1 MTGIQSMQSNKF
13 EDSRVAEGTML
24 PGAQHISNNP
34 EKPEK
39 STVPDDGK
47 GYANSENRDK
57 NPRNQENRKRRV
69 LGAGTLT
76 GDRVRNQAGDDLG
89 KIEEI
94 MIDLGSGRVAYAVLS
109 FGGFLGIGDKL
120 FMVPWGAMAVDQST
134 HEFILNVSREQ
145 PEKAPGFDKN
155 NWPDMADP
163 GYGSGIDQY
172 WQVTV
177 VDFGDDTAHVS

>member
-1 MTGIQSMQSNKF
+1 MQSNKF

-24 PGAQHISNNP
+24 PGAQHATS
-34 EKPEK
+34 KPDRAEK

-47 GYANSENRDK
+47 GYASSDNRDK

-76 GDRVRNQAGDDLG
+76 GDRVRNKTGEDVG

-94 MIDLGSGRVAYAVLS
+94 MIDLESGRVAYAVLS

-120 FMVPWGAMAVDQST
+120 FMVPWRAMTVDQSAQ
-134 HEFILNVSREQ
+134 EFVLDVSRKQ
-145 PEKAPGFDKN
+145 LEKAPGFDKN
-155 NWPDMADP
+155 NWPDMSDA
-163 GYGSGIDQY
+163 GYGRHVDAY
-172 WQVTV
+172 WEVSL
-177 VDFGDDTAHVS
+177 VDLQ